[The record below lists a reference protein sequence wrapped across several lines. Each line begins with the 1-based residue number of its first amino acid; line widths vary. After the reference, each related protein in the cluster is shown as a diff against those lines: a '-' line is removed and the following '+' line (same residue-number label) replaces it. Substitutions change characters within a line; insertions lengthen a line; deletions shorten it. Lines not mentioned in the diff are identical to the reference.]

1 MTCRKPFLLT
11 FVLSAAFVCALTSCA
26 REGKES
32 MTAPPNVGAGAL
44 ALEDGVYA
52 VDFES
57 DGAMFHGPSHLRVN
71 LALPTSRVEEAL
83 DRLATIF

>member
-1 MTCRKPFLLT
+1 MLFPDCGGWLE
-11 FVLSAAFVCALTSCA
+11 AH
-26 REGKES
+26 GKTLGE
-32 MTAPPNVGAGAL
+32 
-44 ALEDGVYA
+44 LEEACWSKGVA
-52 VDFES
+52 VQ